1 MLGRAMA
8 AVAASRALVVQ
19 NPCCCVQCSLA
30 AAWLQALLLQNE
42 TAAPT
47 ALKTLVYATR
57 MSTRAVDSRDK
68 ATSISSL
75 IVRVTP
81 HDANPS
87 SDAFFSS
94 DALRDARERTSAAR
108 RGSTKACLSSAAAH
122 RIYA

>member
-1 MLGRAMA
+1 MAVVVAMA
-8 AVAASRALVVQ
+8 AVARRGLVLLSHTAGVTSLWRAWQGAV
-19 NPCCCVQCSLA
+19 A
-30 AAWLQALLLQNE
+30 ARERL
-42 TAAPT
+42 APT

-57 MSTRAVDSRDK
+57 MSTRAVDSRDQ

-94 DALRDARERTSAAR
+94 DALRDARERTSTAR
-108 RGSTKACLSSAAAH
+108 RGSNKACLSSAAAH
-122 RIYA
+122 RI